1 MGMRSTRSESKAGSR
16 RRWSVR
22 EAEEMVGEYEKS
34 GRTQRVFAR
43 EIGIG
48 VSTLQYWLRRKA
60 RRRPQSVGRKPR
72 SSGEASRE
80 VSLLEVEVEG
90 LPGVGSVGAERYEL
104 EWADGMRL
112 RVPRGFGREELRVLL
127 ELIKEGR

>member
-72 SSGEASRE
+72 SSGESRE
-80 VSLLEVEVEG
+80 VALLEVEVEG

-112 RVPRGFGREELRVLL
+112 RVPRGFGREELRALL

>member
-1 MGMRSTRSESKAGSR
+1 
-16 RRWSVR
+16 
-22 EAEEMVGEYEKS
+22 MVGEYEKS

-60 RRRPQSVGRKPR
+60 RRRPRSARR
-72 SSGEASRE
+72 EICSSGEASRE

-112 RVPRGFGREELRVLL
+112 RVPRGFGREELRALL